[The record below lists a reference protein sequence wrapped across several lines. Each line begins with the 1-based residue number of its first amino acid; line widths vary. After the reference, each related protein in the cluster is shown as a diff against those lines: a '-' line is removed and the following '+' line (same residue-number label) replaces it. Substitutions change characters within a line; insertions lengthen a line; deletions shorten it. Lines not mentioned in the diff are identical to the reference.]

1 MQLHHQRNAT
11 VLPQLRAVALAVL
24 LACHGIAH
32 AQEKSFDIPR
42 QSLTS
47 AIAEFERQS
56 GLRVIRP
63 EGSLAG
69 ETAAALQGRFEPA
82 DAVRRLLAGHPF
94 ELIARDGQWVL
105 RRTAAEQTLPAV
117 VVTAR
122 RAGERALDVPF
133 SVSSTQGAELERRRL
148 STLEEALRDS
158 VGVEVNSW
166 GGYGDANV
174 RMRGV
179 GSLYQVSSEDS
190 SVVVNVDGT
199 PMSSWNAS
207 LSTLDVER
215 VEVLKGPQGTLFG
228 RNSEAGAINIITRRP
243 TREADGYLRAEAGQE
258 GQRLMEAAVGG
269 ALGSEWSGRLALRS
283 QQADDTVINT
293 QTNEP
298 VMKAREF
305 GLRGSLLWQPSATT
319 SMLLSAEHQNQK
331 DRIGMMLLRPY
342 AEPPTVDFT
351 PGAVGADVSND
362 RLSVELNHDLDG
374 MQLTSHSSLQRRKED
389 QTTGADRVAA
399 ALVYGMPSEYLYQYK
414 REQQAWNQDLRLSSR
429 PGAPVFWVAGLNLYG
444 SRRDIDNLVPGTT
457 ASLRDFDTHSEAAYG
472 EATLPVTAALKITG
486 GLRWTQERKDYA
498 AQFLATGAP
507 TTDDHRSLS
516 DRYATGRMAATYA
529 LAPQT
534 NLYAVLAHGHKAKGF
549 QDSTSQIADGE
560 PFKAARVN
568 SLETGLKHESDDRRL
583 SFTVAAFQNRV
594 RDDHMLG
601 YDYLTLST
609 KAINAATR
617 SRGLETEGSWRA
629 LPGLTLK
636 GGVVY
641 TDAVITQSV
650 SGVSGGDVASGNRVP
665 DVPRWSGKLS
675 AQWSQPLPGF
685 LGLDSP
691 RLDALLAYRVMSDRA
706 NDPQNHVFL
715 PRFQKLDARLA
726 LSSGATE
733 FYVWADN
740 LQDKRYDQ
748 YVYYFMPG
756 VTVGSPTR
764 RRTLGLGL
772 NWQFF

>member
-1 MQLHHQRNAT
+1 MLTHHRRHAT
-11 VLPQLRAVALAVL
+11 ARPLLRTVALAAL
-24 LACHGIAH
+24 LAGHGLAR
-32 AQEKSFDIPR
+32 AADKSFDIPR
-42 QSLTS
+42 QPLAT
-47 AIAEFERQS
+47 AIAAFEQQS
-56 GLRVIRP
+56 GLRLIRP

-69 ETAAALQGRFEPA
+69 ETTTAVRGRFEPA
-82 DAVRRLLAGHPF
+82 DAARRLLAGHPL
-94 ELIARDGQWVL
+94 ELIERDGQLVL
-105 RRTAAEQTLPAV
+105 QRLSPEPALPAV

-122 RAGERALDVPF
+122 RASERALDVPF
-133 SVSSTQGAELERRRL
+133 SVSSTQGTELQRRRL
-148 STLEEALRDS
+148 GTLEEALRDS

-166 GGYGDANV
+166 GGYGDTNV

-190 SVVVNVDGT
+190 SVVVSVDGT
-199 PMSSWNAS
+199 PSSSWNAS
-207 LSTLDVER
+207 LSTLDIER

-228 RNSEAGAINIITRRP
+228 RNSEAGAINITTRKP
-243 TREADGYLRAEAGQE
+243 SREADGYLRAEAGQE
-258 GQRLMEAAVGG
+258 GQRLVEGAVGG
-269 ALGSEWSGRLALRS
+269 ALGSEWSGRLALRH
-283 QQADDTVINT
+283 QQSDDAVINT
-293 QTNEP
+293 QTQAP

-305 GLRGSLLWQPSATT
+305 GLRGSLLWQPRAAT
-319 SMLLSAEHQNQK
+319 SMLLSAEHLNQR

-342 AEPPTVDFT
+342 AEPPAVDFT

-362 RLSVELNHDLDG
+362 RLSVEVNHDLDG
-374 MQLTSHSSLQRRKED
+374 MRLTSHSSLQRRNED
-389 QTTGADRVAA
+389 QTTGADRVVA
-399 ALVYGMPSEYLYQYK
+399 ALVYGMSNEYLYQYK
-414 REQQAWNQDLRLSSR
+414 REHRAWNQDLRLSSR
-429 PGAPVFWVAGLNLYG
+429 PGAPMFWVAGLNLYG
-444 SRRDIDNLVPGTT
+444 SRRNIDNLVPGMT

-498 AQFLATGAP
+498 AQFLATGAAP
-507 TTDDHRSLS
+507 TEDHRSLS
-516 DRYATGRMAATYA
+516 DRYATGRTAATYV

-549 QDSTSQIADGE
+549 QDSTTQITDGE

-568 SLETGLKHESDDRRL
+568 SLEAGLKHESADRRL
-583 SFTVAAFQNRV
+583 SFNVAAFQNQV
-594 RDDHMLG
+594 RDDHLLG
-601 YDYLTLST
+601 YDYVTLST
-609 KAINAATR
+609 KAINADTR
-617 SRGLETEGSWRA
+617 SRGLETEGRWSA

-641 TDAVITQSV
+641 TDAVISQSV

-675 AQWSQPLPGF
+675 AQWSRPLPGF

-691 RLDALLAYRVMSDRA
+691 RLDALLAWRVMSARA

-726 LSSGATE
+726 LSTGAAE

-764 RRTLGLGL
+764 GRTLGLGL